1 MVIDFHAHLFP
12 DEIADRAIQ
21 KLTALNHLQAF
32 SDGTAA
38 GLRASMRAAGVDLTV
53 VLPVATTPQQVP
65 HINDSAARL
74 NQAGEGLFSFGCIH
88 PDFSDWK
95 QELDRIAALGLK
107 GVKLHPAFQDTD
119 LDDPRYLRILERA
132 GALGLVAVTH
142 TGMDVGMP
150 GLARCTPQMA
160 RNALRQVGPVRLVLA
175 HMGGWRCWEEAEEL
189 LTDTAAYLDTSFS
202 LGRLT
207 PLNPDVPP
215 KVPLELLD
223 QTRFLRMAEQ
233 FGAGRILFGSD
244 SPWGSPAADLAW
256 LRGLPMTEEVR
267 TAILGE
273 NARRLLDE

>member
-189 LTDTAAYLDTSFS
+189 LADTAAYLDTSFS

-207 PLNPDVPP
+207 PLNSDVPP